1 MGNKDILEKLCAKYE
16 ERIGV
21 FDTTDELMGKYN
33 PWKTEKSDELIEN
46 FFNGIKN
53 KDKDFSWLK
62 IDDKL
67 YELKNHKDKNGETI
81 KPQVSIDYGLPTH
94 IHGDINNSTLFI
106 CLVNPNIDYVGRRK
120 EDIGKFYENAS
131 KKNSEDISLNLIDED
146 GNITIDYSNIIKYII
161 NLKSDSGVFYNE
173 LQKFQ
178 KSGEISYYL
187 KNYFSII
194 LSSYFNENFKVKD
207 ILNLDKSELVN
218 IMNMSKK
225 ITNLEAFPFRSK
237 NPGFSDN
244 KSLRGSNFSDLI
256 VDLKSDVSML
266 SSRFIVWKIVDYL
279 KHKEDKIKP
288 IFIFRRFNQAWYP
301 SIKNVLTEDLKI
313 PSAESERIINVFHNE
328 FFLTMRKK
336 DHKTNSGFDRGL
348 YMDDKKLE
356 PVEKIYEIIGNAI
369 KDKI

>member
-1 MGNKDILEKLCAKYE
+1 
-16 ERIGV
+16 
-21 FDTTDELMGKYN
+21 
-33 PWKTEKSDELIEN
+33 
-46 FFNGIKN
+46 
-53 KDKDFSWLK
+53 
-62 IDDKL
+62 
-67 YELKNHKDKNGETI
+67 
-81 KPQVSIDYGLPTH
+81 
-94 IHGDINNSTLFI
+94 
-106 CLVNPNIDYVGRRK
+106 
-120 EDIGKFYENAS
+120 
-131 KKNSEDISLNLIDED
+131 
-146 GNITIDYSNIIKYII
+146 
-161 NLKSDSGVFYNE
+161 
-173 LQKFQ
+173 
-178 KSGEISYYL
+178 
-187 KNYFSII
+187 
-194 LSSYFNENFKVKD
+194 
-207 ILNLDKSELVN
+207 
-218 IMNMSKK
+218 MNMSKK

-266 SSRFIVWKIVDYL
+266 SSRVIVWKIVDYL